1 MTRLGKCMKKVVA
14 LLGTKR
20 KINTYKLLLNIKD
33 LLADHDIE
41 LEIIELYN
49 YDIKDCIGCETCILT
64 GKCVLQDDTASIMDR
79 VLKADGIILAS
90 PVYLQQV
97 SGKMKT
103 FFDRTCSWYHR
114 PVLTAKP
121 VLCVATTKG
130 SGLKATLNYLEN
142 ITSQWGAI
150 SAGSIGRKIYNI
162 QNPFTLKEISKFL
175 FLLNT
180 PQNYSPSL
188 NELIGFEVQ
197 KSLAAYL
204 GGLDAEYWQKMNW
217 MTRSYFYPCK
227 INPVKRTISGL
238 IGYSM
243 RKSMAKKSLNRMS

>member
-1 MTRLGKCMKKVVA
+1 MKKVVA

-20 KINTYKLLLNIKD
+20 KVNTYKLLLNIRN
-33 LLADHDIE
+33 LLTEHNIE
-41 LEIIELYN
+41 LEIIELYK
-49 YDIKDCIGCETCILT
+49 YDMKDCVGCETCILN
-64 GKCVLQDDTASIMDR
+64 GKCVLQDDTASIMDK
-79 VLKADGIILAS
+79 LSEADGIILAS
-90 PVYLQQV
+90 PVYLQHV

-114 PVLTAKP
+114 PVLATKP

-130 SGLKATLNYLEN
+130 SGLKATLSYLEN

-162 QNPFTLKEISKFL
+162 QNPVTLKEISKFL
-175 FLLNT
+175 LLLNT

-197 KSLAAYL
+197 KSLSQYL
-204 GGLDAEYWQKMNW
+204 GGLDAEYWEKMHW
-217 MTRSYFYPCK
+217 MTKSYFYPCK
-227 INPVKRTISGL
+227 INPIKRIISSLVGYTI
-238 IGYSM
+238 
-243 RKSMAKKSLNRMS
+243 RKNMAKKPVMTK